1 MVCSRENTSLDDTY
15 EDLGRALRDHLNRK
29 FWDPKEAESD
39 LGRCGFKG
47 CPLDPTDFSPP

>member
-1 MVCSRENTSLDDTY
+1 MDDTY